1 MKRPTERPR
10 AEPLFE
16 GFHLGEEEDVADG
29 VGARQDHHQAVDAD
43 AKAAC
48 GRHAVLQSAEEI
60 LGGLDAVADEALR
73 TGLRN
78 QGGGYLNHNI
88 YFEQLKPEAEA
99 KKAPEGALLAQI
111 EKQFGS
117 VDKLKEELG
126 ALAASQFG
134 SGWGWLGKRA
144 DGTLVTYKTANQDN
158 CYSLKLDSTPIL
170 TLDVW
175 EHAYYLKYKN
185 LRADYLK
192 ALWNIIDWSVAE
204 ERYK

>member
-1 MKRPTERPR
+1 MFEQIRLSFENSGL
-10 AEPLFE
+10 EPVIDTATVE
-16 GFHLGEEEDVADG
+16 THYGK
-29 VGARQDHHQAVDAD
+29 HHAAYTKTFNELVE
-43 AKAAC
+43 KA
-48 GRHAVLQSAEEI
+48 GLQGKSAEEI
-60 LGGLDAVADEALR
+60 LSGLDSVADEALR

-88 YFEQLKPEAEA
+88 YFEQLKPEAQA

-117 VDKLKEELG
+117 VDKLKEELN
-126 ALAASQFG
+126 ALSASQFG
-134 SGWGWLGKRA
+134 SGWGWLGKKS
-144 DGTLVTYKTANQDN
+144 DGSLVTYKTANQDN

-170 TLDVW
+170 ALDVW

>member
-1 MKRPTERPR
+1 MFAQIKLSFEN
-10 AEPLFE
+10 AGLEPVIDTATVE
-16 GFHLGEEEDVADG
+16 THYGK
-29 VGARQDHHQAVDAD
+29 HHAAYTKTFNDLVE
-43 AKAAC
+43 KA
-48 GRHAVLQSAEEI
+48 GLTGKSAEDI
-60 LGGLDAVADEALR
+60 LSNLDAVADETLR

-88 YFEQLKPEAEA
+88 YFEQLKPEAQA
-99 KKAPEGALLAQI
+99 KKAPEGALFAQI
-111 EKQFGS
+111 EKQYGS
-117 VDKLKEELG
+117 VDKLIEELN

-134 SGWGWLGKRA
+134 SGWGWLGKKA

-158 CYSLKLDSTPIL
+158 CYSLKLDSKPIL

-192 ALWNIIDWSVAE
+192 ALWSIIDWSVAE

>member
-1 MKRPTERPR
+1 MFEQVKLNF
-10 AEPLFE
+10 ASDALEPVIDTATVE
-16 GFHLGEEEDVADG
+16 THYGKHHVAYT
-29 VGARQDHHQAVDAD
+29 
-43 AKAAC
+43 KAFNDLVEKA
-48 GRHAVLQSAEEI
+48 GLTGKSAEEI
-60 LGGLDAVADEALR
+60 LSGLDQVADETLR

-88 YFEQLKPEAEA
+88 YFEQLKPAAEV

-117 VDKLKEELG
+117 VDKLKEELN

-134 SGWGWLGKRA
+134 SGWGWLGKKA
-144 DGTLVTYKTANQDN
+144 DGSLVTYKTANQDN
-158 CYSLKLDSTPIL
+158 CYSLKLDSVPIL

-175 EHAYYLKYKN
+175 EHAYYLKYRN

-192 ALWNIIDWSVAE
+192 ALWDLIDWKVAE
-204 ERYK
+204 ERYN

>member
-1 MKRPTERPR
+1 MFEQVKLNFASDALEPVIDTATVETHYGKHHAAYTKAFNDL
-10 AEPLFE
+10 AE
-16 GFHLGEEEDVADG
+16 
-29 VGARQDHHQAVDAD
+29 
-43 AKAAC
+43 KA
-48 GRHAVLQSAEEI
+48 GLSGKSAEEI
-60 LGGLDAVADEALR
+60 LGSLGSVQDDALR

-88 YFEQLKPEAEA
+88 YFEQLKPVSEA

-117 VDKLKEELG
+117 VDGLKEELN

-134 SGWGWLGKRA
+134 SGWGWLGKKA

-158 CYSLKLDSTPIL
+158 NYSLNMDVTPVL

-175 EHAYYLKYKN
+175 EHAYYLKYRN

-192 ALWNIIDWSVAE
+192 ALWDLIDWSVAE
-204 ERYK
+204 ARYNA

>member
-1 MKRPTERPR
+1 MFEQVKLNFASDALEPVIDTATVETHYGKHHAAYTKAFNDL
-10 AEPLFE
+10 AE
-16 GFHLGEEEDVADG
+16 
-29 VGARQDHHQAVDAD
+29 
-43 AKAAC
+43 KA
-48 GRHAVLQSAEEI
+48 GLSGKSAEEI
-60 LGGLDAVADEALR
+60 LSSLDKVEDDALR

-88 YFEQLKPEAEA
+88 YFEQLKPVSEA

-117 VDKLKEELG
+117 VDGLKEELN

-134 SGWGWLGKRA
+134 SGWGWLGKKA

-158 CYSLKLDSTPIL
+158 NYSLNMDVVPVL

-175 EHAYYLKYKN
+175 EHAYYLKYRN

-192 ALWNIIDWSVAE
+192 SLWDIIDWSVAE
-204 ERYK
+204 TRYNA

>member
-1 MKRPTERPR
+1 MFEQVKLNFASDALEPVIDTATVETHYGKHHAAYTKAFNDL
-10 AEPLFE
+10 AE
-16 GFHLGEEEDVADG
+16 
-29 VGARQDHHQAVDAD
+29 
-43 AKAAC
+43 KA
-48 GRHAVLQSAEEI
+48 GLSGKSAEEI
-60 LGGLDAVADEALR
+60 LGSLDSVQDDALR

-88 YFEQLKPEAEA
+88 YFEQLKPVSEA

-117 VDKLKEELG
+117 VDGLKEELN

-134 SGWGWLGKRA
+134 SGWGWIGKKA

-158 CYSLKLDSTPIL
+158 NYSLNMDVTPVL

-175 EHAYYLKYKN
+175 EHAYYLKYRN

-192 ALWNIIDWSVAE
+192 ALWDLIDWSVAE
-204 ERYK
+204 ARYNA